1 MSIQSYRRIYRRIQ
15 GLVRK
20 NTPVAEGMCNLLD
33 LCQEISPSP
42 HWRKLYHLRFED
54 DLINLTIWLERL
66 VTSEPPPKKVT
77 GLWFGLF
84 NPVLDDEK
92 PTSCLYLAGST
103 RFNPEKDDLNLD
115 WACSPAYWPEGR
127 YSDSTVLTEIY
138 RTVSRKRNGIGAVGE
153 YTLCLGYAA
162 LAVSAWCRSP
172 LREKLLG
179 QAPFRGVTVGFDSGD
194 EVLIE
199 VLRNE

>member
-1 MSIQSYRRIYRRIQ
+1 MSIRSYRRIYRRIQ

-77 GLWFGLF
+77 GKISLVWVAYP
-84 NPVLDDEK
+84 PVGGRPYPPVGGRPHPQEGCVFILDH
-92 PTSCLYLAGST
+92 
-103 RFNPEKDDLNLD
+103 F
-115 WACSPAYWPEGR
+115 
-127 YSDSTVLTEIY
+127 
-138 RTVSRKRNGIGAVGE
+138 
-153 YTLCLGYAA
+153 
-162 LAVSAWCRSP
+162 
-172 LREKLLG
+172 
-179 QAPFRGVTVGFDSGD
+179 
-194 EVLIE
+194 
-199 VLRNE
+199 